1 MSRKKHLTV
10 RDDNIPFYLKDGA
23 SAGGRF
29 IQVANSLMLS
39 RRFQALTPNARWM
52 YFCLSMEAGGRKEV
66 TLSHSAAG
74 KYGITKSGYDS
85 AVRQLKEGGFIRL
98 VDGLGRLESN
108 RFEFV
113 RDWQTRPPLTDDSLK
128 SA

>member
-1 MSRKKHLTV
+1 MSRKKHQTV
-10 RDDNIPFYLKDGA
+10 RDDKLPFYLKDGA

-39 RRFQALTPNARWM
+39 RRFQALTPNARWV
-52 YFCLSMEAGGRKEV
+52 YFSLAME
-66 TLSHSAAG
+66 HSAART

-85 AVRQLKEGGFIRL
+85 AVRQLKENGFIKL

-108 RFEFV
+108 RFEFI
-113 RDWQTRPPLTDDSLK
+113 RDWQLRPAGADDGLI